1 MRKSLTGSW
10 PAAAVALAAVAA
22 TTTLATGVASAEATV
37 DRASVATGGAEANGV
52 SDLGIPSADGRFVAF
67 WSLAT
72 NLSPLDTNLN
82 GDVYVRDRV
91 LGTTELITVDMN
103 GAPSGGTLDD
113 ISADGRFVVFTSFGT
128 SVVANDFNGVGDVFV
143 RDRVAGT
150 TQRVSVD
157 GDETQ
162 AADRS
167 LAGSVSRDGRY
178 VAFTTYAPLSDADRD
193 SGSLDVYVRDTVG
206 GTTEL
211 VSVGRDGFEAG
222 GQRPSISD
230 DGRFVAFL
238 SGSKRLVKRDTNKKH
253 DVFVRDLSK
262 DRTERISVD
271 SKGDEARKR
280 SFGPEMAGFGRY
292 VLFTTKSRLSGKDTN
307 AKLDVYV
314 HDRRMD
320 KTQLVSV
327 DSGERQA
334 GGPVITP
341 SISAD
346 GRFVSFNA
354 AADLRDG
361 GRTTDALYLRD
372 RTAGTTDLLVKK
384 VGDGAVLSGN
394 AKVVVFDAFRHNV
407 VTPDTNDLRD
417 VFALVR

>member
-1 MRKSLTGSW
+1 
-10 PAAAVALAAVAA
+10 V
-22 TTTLATGVASAEATV
+22 V
-37 DRASVATGGAEANGV
+37 D
-52 SDLGIPSADGRFVAF
+52 
-67 WSLAT
+67 
-72 NLSPLDTNLN
+72 
-82 GDVYVRDRV
+82 
-91 LGTTELITVDMN
+91 
-103 GAPSGGTLDD
+103 
-113 ISADGRFVVFTSFGT
+113 
-128 SVVANDFNGVGDVFV
+128 NDFNGVGDVFV

-157 GDETQ
+157 SDETQ

-167 LAGSVSRDGRY
+167 LAGSVSKDGRY

-193 SGSLDVYVRDTVG
+193 SSSLDVYVRDLVG

-211 VSVGRDGFEAG
+211 VSVGRDGLEAG

-230 DGRFVAFL
+230 NGRFVAFL

-262 DRTERISVD
+262 DKTERISVG
-271 SKGDEARKR
+271 SKGDEARTR
-280 SFGPEMAGFGRY
+280 SFAPQMAGFGRY
-292 VLFTTKSRLSGKDTN
+292 VLFTTKSRLSGKDSN

-314 HDRRMD
+314 HDRRRD
-320 KTQLVSV
+320 RTQLVSV

-354 AADLRDG
+354 AADLRKG

-372 RTAGTTDLLVKK
+372 RTAGTTKLLVKA

-407 VTPDTNDLRD
+407 VPTDTNDLRD

>member
-10 PAAAVALAAVAA
+10 PAAAVALAAVTA
-22 TTTLATGVASAEATV
+22 TTLVTGVAHGEATV
-37 DRASVATGGAEANGV
+37 DRVSVGTGGAEANNI
-52 SDLGIPSADGRFVAF
+52 SDHGIPSADGRFVAF
-67 WSLAT
+67 LSLAS

-82 GDVYVRDRV
+82 SDVYVRDRV
-91 LGTTELITVDMN
+91 LGTTELITVDVN

-113 ISADGRFVVFTSFGT
+113 VSADGRFVVFTSHGT
-128 SVVANDFNGVGDVFV
+128 SVVANDFNGVGDVFI

-157 GDETQ
+157 SDETQ

-193 SGSLDVYVRDTVG
+193 SDSLDVYVRDLIA

-211 VSVGRDGFEAG
+211 VSIGRDGFEAG

-230 DGRFVAFL
+230 NGRFVAFL
-238 SGSKRLVKRDTNKKH
+238 SGSKRLVKRDTNRKH
-253 DVFVRDLSK
+253 DVFVRDLTR
-262 DRTERISVD
+262 DRTRRVSVT
-271 SKGDEARKR
+271 SKGDEASKR
-280 SFGPEMAGFGRY
+280 SFGPQMAGFGRY
-292 VLFTTKSRLSGKDTN
+292 VLFTTAAKLSRRDTN

-314 HDRRMD
+314 HDRRKD
-320 KTQLVSV
+320 KTELVSV

-407 VTPDTNDLRD
+407 VTPDTNGLRD
-417 VFALVR
+417 MFALVR